1 MSEDVIDR
9 DEVIDI
15 FGALADIKAAV
26 LRILWVLEDGEDEE
40 EEE

>member
-9 DEVIDI
+9 DEVIDV